1 MCPSFIGAELSLSLC
16 PERDERKKEMES
28 CENQRKETEKLKGER
43 AVGLWECELVR
54 VSVLR
59 EMKERN
65 GEVVKIK
72 EKKQKLKGE
81 RAVGVIWND

>member
-1 MCPSFIGAELSLSLC
+1 MSFKVYKVWCTSVDILLVLS
-16 PERDERKKEMES
+16 EW
-28 CENQRKETEKLKGER
+28 LKGER

-65 GEVVKIK
+65 E
-72 EKKQKLKGE
+72 KLKGE
-81 RAVGVIWND
+81 RAVGVIWNDI